1 MGLGS
6 ALSMKVVRIEMMVL
20 VGIFWM
26 IVKRIQF
33 KIEQMVY
40 LIGLILVYKLRVFKC
55 LVNKWASLINRWR
68 VNSKDCR

>member
-1 MGLGS
+1 VSAKSMGLGS

-55 LVNKWASLINRWR
+55 LVN
-68 VNSKDCR
+68 